1 MRQRLTI
8 ILTFVVIIG
17 LLVVLNSLMFV
28 RKEKVEDMEVLPLA
42 HVSVSPDL

>member
-17 LLVVLNSLMFV
+17 LLVVLNSLTYCTGQ
-28 RKEKVEDMEVLPLA
+28 A
-42 HVSVSPDL
+42 